1 MEINQPKKVKL
12 EMRGNKLRSGVD
24 WQGMLKQKNPKQ
36 GICLLEVKMVLVYPC
51 FCVCELYRY
60 GI

>member
-24 WQGMLKQKNPKQ
+24 WQGMLKAEKPKTRCWCI
-36 GICLLEVKMVLVYPC
+36 GSENGFSLSMFLCM
-51 FCVCELYRY
+51 
-60 GI
+60 